1 MGQVLIKL
9 EWNKEYTFTA
19 RYRDHLAATYTV
31 NTGEI
36 DKNEKNPITTIN
48 KVLELDP
55 IFMNKEI
62 VLENIFY
69 DYDQWAIR
77 DDAKP
82 SLDKLSTILK
92 TNPAIR
98 IQLSSYTDCRGTD
111 EYNLEL
117 SQKRAQAAI
126 DYLIAGGI
134 NTDRLVAQGFGES
147 SLADTCICEQ
157 CTEEQHQA
165 NRRTTFKI
173 IH

>member
-1 MGQVLIKL
+1 
-9 EWNKEYTFTA
+9 
-19 RYRDHLAATYTV
+19 
-31 NTGEI
+31 
-36 DKNEKNPITTIN
+36 
-48 KVLELDP
+48 LELDP
-55 IFMNKEI
+55 IFFDKEI

-82 SLDKLSTILK
+82 SLNDLAKILK

-98 IQLSSYTDCRGTD
+98 IQLASHTDCRGTE

-126 DYLIAGGI
+126 DYMMSLGI
-134 NTDRLVAQGFGES
+134 PERRLVAQGFGES
-147 SLADTCICEQ
+147 VPEVKCDCEQ
-157 CTEEQHQA
+157 CSEEQHQK

-173 IH
+173 ID

>member
-1 MGQVLIKL
+1 
-9 EWNKEYTFTA
+9 
-19 RYRDHLAATYTV
+19 V
-31 NTGEI
+31 NTNEI
-36 DKNEKNPITTIN
+36 EKNEKNPITTIN

-77 DDAKP
+77 EDAKP
-82 SLDKLSTILK
+82 SLDKLLSILK
-92 TNPAIR
+92 TNPGIR

-111 EYNLEL
+111 EYNLDL

-126 DYLIAGGI
+126 EYLIAGGI
-134 NTDRLVAQGFGES
+134 NDNRLVAQGLGES
-147 SLADTCICEQ
+147 SPSDNCICEQ
-157 CTEEQHQA
+157 CSEEQHQT

-173 IH
+173 IN